1 MRSYI
6 KSERYEAAQ
15 EAAQEAEQKKAKKTA
30 IRLIKLGKMSLEDIA
45 EVTELSLDV
54 VRELESQSMQLA

>member
-15 EAAQEAEQKKAKKTA
+15 EAAQKKVQKTA

-54 VRELESQSMQLA
+54 VRELESPSMQLA